1 MAEDMDQAVK
11 RMREGYEAFN
21 RGDFD
26 AAARWIHPEIVWHRA
41 ADFERAMEGRD
52 AVRQSMDP
60 SVFQRQQSEV
70 LGMEAI
76 GDSVLVDTVF
86 HATGAGSGIEL
97 DQEGYHLWTMR
108 DGMAARFEF
117 FLDRDEALRAARK
130 PEGLDPE

>member
-1 MAEDMDQAVK
+1 MDQAVE
-11 RMREGYEAFN
+11 RLREGYEAFN

-26 AAARWIHPEIVWHRA
+26 DAARWIHPEIVWHRV

-52 AVRQSMDP
+52 AVRQNMDP
-60 SVFQRQQSEV
+60 NVFKRQQAEV
-70 LGMEAI
+70 LGIEAI

-86 HATGAGSGIEL
+86 HATGVGSGIEL